1 MESLEIMSEP
11 LLHTAL
17 INRLGSALI
26 PVQRLAPPWR
36 RTLGWLLLVVA
47 IALGLLLHYGP
58 GGMLQRWL
66 AAPDLGWAGLGAAV
80 TAVCAAWAAFALAVP
95 GRRVTWAWLPLPG
108 PWRAG
113 RVTGPETDRE
123 GPVHLRVSG
132 PAAGGEVRAR
142 PAHPPDRGRVGP

>member
-95 GRRVTWAWLPLPG
+95 GRCPRRCCGWG
-108 PWRAG
+108 RAG
-113 RVTGPETDRE
+113 WVVCAYGSRRTRRLPRC
-123 GPVHLRVSG
+123 SS
-132 PAAGGEVRAR
+132 
-142 PAHPPDRGRVGP
+142 PPIACSSSLVCRSRFPRC